1 MQISV
6 IGPAELA
13 TAQMRAYAEYR
24 VFAALARFER
34 LVEGAAVTLGRH
46 VDGEELDCTIDVQT
60 RDSAPLQ
67 FRATHAHLAQAV
79 DRAADAARRAFER
92 RAQQVFS

>member
-34 LVEGAAVTLGRH
+34 LVEGAAVTLVR
-46 VDGEELDCTIDVQT
+46 EA
-60 RDSAPLQ
+60 DSAEVGCVIDIHTRQSPPLQ
-67 FRATHAHLAQAV
+67 FRGTDAHVAQAV
-79 DRAADAARRAFER
+79 DRAANCARRALER
-92 RAQQVFS
+92 RAHQAV